1 MSAFNY
7 FTECFTK
14 KYADF
19 NGRSR
24 RSEYWYF
31 VLFNAI
37 IGIVASV
44 IDGVTGYPVLGTV
57 YGLAALIPGI
67 AVAVR
72 RLHDTGRSG
81 WWYLL
86 VFTIIGIIPL
96 IIWFATDGT
105 PGTNEYGSNP
115 KGIGSDEPIDHL
127 ISDEV

>member
-1 MSAFNY
+1 MSPFNY
-7 FTECFTK
+7 FKECFTQ

-19 NGRSR
+19 NGRAR

-31 VLFNAI
+31 VLFSAI
-37 IGIVASV
+37 FSIVASV
-44 IDGVTGYPVLGTV
+44 IDGLTGYPILATI
-57 YGLAALIPGI
+57 YGLAAFIPGL

-96 IIWFATDGT
+96 IIFFAMEGT
-105 PGTNEYGSNP
+105 PGPNEYGRNP
-115 KGIGSDEPIDHL
+115 KGMGSDEPADHL
-127 ISDEV
+127 ISEDF